1 MDSSHPKNMLQK
13 LQIIEKPVE
22 LFFLI
27 NFENFRS
34 KTKTFQKNLQGKS
47 LIKRSTG
54 FSIICNFCSIF
65 FGCDESICPLY
76 MLTIYIWST
85 QKWPLRQS
93 MCTHVA
99 HTLNFSKNKK
109 KGWNFFQLWEPCVP
123 FGCTYFV
130 SLYIYERFR
139 YGSLSLQSIILLCKV
154 EMQK

>member
-1 MDSSHPKNMLQK
+1 MRLWPISLTRKFIN
-13 LQIIEKPVE
+13 IFFE
-22 LFFLI
+22 L
-27 NFENFRS
+27 NAH
-34 KTKTFQKNLQGKS
+34 Q
-47 LIKRSTG
+47 KRSRG

-109 KGWNFFQLWEPCVP
+109 KVEFFFSCGNPVCRLGAHTLSHYTFMRGSDMGLYHCKVSSSYVKWKCKSRGWNLVPVFAQICSCVS
-123 FGCTYFV
+123 F
-130 SLYIYERFR
+130 LE
-139 YGSLSLQSIILLCKV
+139 
-154 EMQK
+154 